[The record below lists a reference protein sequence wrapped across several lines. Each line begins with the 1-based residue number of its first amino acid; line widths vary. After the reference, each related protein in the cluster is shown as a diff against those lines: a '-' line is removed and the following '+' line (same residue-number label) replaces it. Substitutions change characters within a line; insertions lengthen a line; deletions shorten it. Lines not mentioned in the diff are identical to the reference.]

1 MTLTSGRFIGHEYDR
16 MIVRFSMH
24 DGAKEIPC
32 AITTSAMDY
41 LERGPQVRPKQR
53 EAQFIRLRDRIQA
66 STAIRYRAT
75 EFEGTPPGIVL
86 RGFDLRPR
94 QGCNKAHLCMRA
106 ALTPKGSLVGFQ
118 QFDGASDHRQAKGVH
133 PR

>member
-24 DGAKEIPC
+24 DGDKEIPC

-41 LERGPQVRPKQR
+41 LERGPQVRPEQR
-53 EAQFIRLRDRIQA
+53 EAQFIRLRDRIEA
-66 STAIRYRAT
+66 STVIKYRAT

-86 RGFDLRPR
+86 RGIDFR
-94 QGCNKAHLCMRA
+94 
-106 ALTPKGSLVGFQ
+106 T
-118 QFDGASDHRQAKGVH
+118 
-133 PR
+133 

>member
-41 LERGPQVRPKQR
+41 LECGPQVRPEQR
-53 EAQFIRLRDRIQA
+53 EAQFIRLRDRIEA
-66 STAIRYRAT
+66 STESNIA
-75 EFEGTPPGIVL
+75 L
-86 RGFDLRPR
+86 RSSKAPRPASCCEASISGLR

-118 QFDGASDHRQAKGVH
+118 QFNGASDHRQAKGVH

>member
-1 MTLTSGRFIGHEYDR
+1 MALTSGRFIGHEYDR

-41 LERGPQVRPKQR
+41 LERGPQVRPEQR
-53 EAQFIRLRDRIQA
+53 EAQFIRLRDRIEA
-66 STAIRYRAT
+66 STAIKYRAT

-86 RGFDLRPR
+86 RGIDF
-94 QGCNKAHLCMRA
+94 RA
-106 ALTPKGSLVGFQ
+106 
-118 QFDGASDHRQAKGVH
+118 
-133 PR
+133 

>member
-1 MTLTSGRFIGHEYDR
+1 MRDNRFIGHEYDR

-41 LERGPQVRPKQR
+41 LERGPQVRPEQR
-53 EAQFIRLRDRIQA
+53 EAQFIRLRDRIEA
-66 STAIRYRAT
+66 STAIKYRAT

-86 RGFDLRPR
+86 RGIDFRP
-94 QGCNKAHLCMRA
+94 
-106 ALTPKGSLVGFQ
+106 
-118 QFDGASDHRQAKGVH
+118 
-133 PR
+133 

>member
-1 MTLTSGRFIGHEYDR
+1 MTLTSGRFIDHEYDR

-41 LERGPQVRPKQR
+41 IERGPQVRPEQR
-53 EAQFIRLRDRIQA
+53 EAQFIRLRDRIEA
-66 STAIRYRAT
+66 STAIKYRAT

-86 RGFDLRPR
+86 RGIDFRP
-94 QGCNKAHLCMRA
+94 
-106 ALTPKGSLVGFQ
+106 
-118 QFDGASDHRQAKGVH
+118 
-133 PR
+133 

>member
-1 MTLTSGRFIGHEYDR
+1 MTLTSGRFIGHEYER

-41 LERGPQVRPKQR
+41 LERGPQVRPEQR
-53 EAQFIRLRDRIQA
+53 EAQFIRLRDRIEA
-66 STAIRYRAT
+66 STAIKYRAT

-86 RGFDLRPR
+86 RGIDFRP
-94 QGCNKAHLCMRA
+94 
-106 ALTPKGSLVGFQ
+106 
-118 QFDGASDHRQAKGVH
+118 
-133 PR
+133 

>member
-41 LERGPQVRPKQR
+41 LERGPQVRPGQR
-53 EAQFIRLRDRIQA
+53 EAQFIRLRDRIEA
-66 STAIRYRAT
+66 STAVKYRAT
-75 EFEGTPPGIVL
+75 EFEGIPPRIVL
-86 RGFDLRPR
+86 RGIDFR
-94 QGCNKAHLCMRA
+94 
-106 ALTPKGSLVGFQ
+106 T
-118 QFDGASDHRQAKGVH
+118 
-133 PR
+133 